1 MMLYY
6 LGATLEYRT
15 LANLFDVSTSY
26 VCLCIKD
33 VSEAITRKL
42 QFCSVLN
49 DQDLKAL
56 QRKVEIPGIHRGYR
70 WHPHSFSSST
80 RKSHWLC
87 QQKSY
92 HSIIIQAM
100 VDSRYLCQDVVTGCP
115 GTVHVAWVLS
125 NSELYNC
132 ALQAE
137 LFGPIIKEAI
147 PGLRSIL
154 LFLVTQP
161 TLSEIG

>member
-1 MMLYY
+1 V
-6 LGATLEYRT
+6 EYRT
-15 LANLFDVSTSY
+15 LANLFGVSMSF

-42 QFCSVLN
+42 QFLSVPN
-49 DQDLKAL
+49 DQNSKAL
-56 QRKVEIPGIHRGYR
+56 QRKVGIPGIHRGYR

-87 QQKSY
+87 Q
-92 HSIIIQAM
+92 HSIIMQAM
-100 VDSRYLCQDVVTGCP
+100 VDSRYLFQDVVTGCL
-115 GTVHVAWVLS
+115 GTVHDTWVLS

-132 ALQAE
+132 ALQGK
-137 LFGPIIKEAI
+137 LFGPNIKETI
-147 PGLRSIL
+147 LGLRSIL

-161 TLSEIG
+161 TLS